1 MLIECVI
8 VTKYT
13 VHTYL
18 VCEAVVA
25 FIAICCSKGMRM
37 VPSALFIYFLI
48 YFLNKQMPWPRR
60 RLMTLPSI
68 YLVVTW
74 RSVLQQQKILSHDF
88 FWFFFDLIIFI
99 IINFFC
105 SSSAESAASST
116 ALLQVAKFLDQIL
129 SICNRLELSILWY
142 MVHNMPYKDA
152 TAVIV

>member
-1 MLIECVI
+1 MAKKKTHDSAFYLLGCNLKISVAT
-8 VTKYT
+8 TKNSYPM
-13 VHTYL
+13 
-18 VCEAVVA
+18 
-25 FIAICCSKGMRM
+25 I
-37 VPSALFIYFLI
+37 FLI
-48 YFLNKQMPWPRR
+48 
-60 RLMTLPSI
+60 
-68 YLVVTW
+68 
-74 RSVLQQQKILSHDF
+74 F
-88 FWFFFDLIIFI
+88 FYLIIFI

>member
-1 MLIECVI
+1 MAKKKTHDSAFYLLGCNLKISVAT
-8 VTKYT
+8 TKNPIPW
-13 VHTYL
+13 
-18 VCEAVVA
+18 
-25 FIAICCSKGMRM
+25 F
-37 VPSALFIYFLI
+37 FLI
-48 YFLNKQMPWPRR
+48 
-60 RLMTLPSI
+60 
-68 YLVVTW
+68 
-74 RSVLQQQKILSHDF
+74 F
-88 FWFFFDLIIFI
+88 FYLIIFI